1 LHGFNIETIKLLL
14 KGKIKAVWKNIHGK
28 FLVSVFGGILVAILT
43 LAKLISYLLATYPV
57 LIRAF
62 FFGLIVASAIILR
75 KSIKKY
81 KIWYILLL
89 II

>member
-1 LHGFNIETIKLLL
+1 M
-14 KGKIKAVWKNIHGK
+14 
-28 FLVSVFGGILVAILT
+28 
-43 LAKLISYLLATYPV
+43 ISYLLETYPV

-81 KIWYILLL
+81 KLRYILLL
-89 II
+89 VV